1 MTIGSLLQQLG
12 LELSLLLCRLAG
24 KDSLEVFLEILLS
37 LWSVEREELWDD
49 SPEVLELLDVFLSL
63 KETFTGRLK
72 RESRGV
78 PWTLE

>member
-1 MTIGSLLQQLG
+1 
-12 LELSLLLCRLAG
+12 
-24 KDSLEVFLEILLS
+24 LEILLS

-72 RESRGV
+72 RGSRGV
-78 PWTLE
+78 PLTLQ